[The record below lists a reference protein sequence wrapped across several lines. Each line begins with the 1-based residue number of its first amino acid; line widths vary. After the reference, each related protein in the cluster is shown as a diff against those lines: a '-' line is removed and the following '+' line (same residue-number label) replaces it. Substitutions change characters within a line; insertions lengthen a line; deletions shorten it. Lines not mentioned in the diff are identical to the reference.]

1 MSKRATF
8 GGNTTGIARVVGEGT
23 MGQWLIADLG
33 MLAVRCQCARA
44 GPHRLTLTRDAALW
58 LLNMLLRISLKEF
71 VRTYAR

>member
-1 MSKRATF
+1 
-8 GGNTTGIARVVGEGT
+8 

-58 LLNMLLRISLKEF
+58 LLNMLLRIYLKEF